1 MRSARMPGT
10 GRTAAIAAATTAAYL
25 LPFAVASSSLL
36 PWRADGRCGD
46 AVVAPDGSRP
56 ARCNPWHPEGHTC
69 CSAGGWCGRSK
80 DQCLCATCVNY
91 QVREPWRSDG
101 RCGEDVEGKDGTKPA
116 QCNPLDALNRTCC
129 SDVGWCGGSKEHCD
143 CLDCLQFFG
152 TCSCSPAAPCKDPYS
167 GLCYPRTE
175 TVDEW
180 AEDNSALNES
190 ALEDFRVS
198 GLDTHDSLGRLL
210 DPRNLAINMDRRPE
224 YDPQG
229 GSMKN
234 QMLLE
239 KHDPKF
245 VAMVR
250 KLGDS
255 KVHIRGRGLHH
266 VTQQPTV
273 LGMRCAAPLV
283 DCVGDAAASHPPPS
297 SPGVAAS
304 AGGRAAASPTSPQSP
319 LSPRLVAPGGGRA
332 GLESEPAGS
341 EPAATVLKPKKNKQ
355 QEKLNMLPVRLSN
368 GDTPKEGRVEVL
380 FQGQW
385 GSVCDAD
392 WDWADARVV
401 CKQLGFKGVDGTTY
415 QASFGEGSGPI
426 WLSNVECTGRETSL
440 LDCSFYGLN
449 RSMLTTACSHHRSD
463 AGVVCSSEVTPTSF
477 WAEEGKRA
485 GEVREKARERVQRA
499 VIDATGHVGEIV
511 DITDLRSALS
521 NLERVILLME
531 VERPIIDNR
540 DLSRLARLRI
550 RLNRLA
556 GRKEPP
562 LETVDCPDCSC
573 DCTPK
578 VNETELP
585 TNESGT
591 PESIYTQ
598 RAEAQ
603 RRQQQKEQDKRDAE
617 LGISEKMKRQIGPE
631 LLASL
636 RAMPSRN
643 VKSLEESRKEFE
655 EKPYDPFE
663 NDPVAKFFRSRPEPS
678 YVPPG
683 MEPRPLRPR
692 PPDEPLLKPPIT
704 KTAISRELQKKWMRE
719 ETERAVKEGTVGP
732 EMLRTVGP
740 GPWDDD
746 EAFWSS
752 PYDSGAHD
760 APSPNGRLHQR
771 TTLSDV
777 RVWLARQTRRLSGS
791 WRTTS
796 PSSPGSEALL
806 EEELRERQS
815 H

>member
-1 MRSARMPGT
+1 MRSARVHRRGSAVPIAV
-10 GRTAAIAAATTAAYL
+10 TAVL
-25 LPFAVASSSLL
+25 LPFVTASSSLL

-46 AVVAPDGSRP
+46 GLVAPDGSRP

-69 CSAGGWCGRSK
+69 CSAAGWCGRSK

-91 QVREPWRSDG
+91 QIREPWRADG
-101 RCGEDVEGKDGTKPA
+101 RCGEDVEGKDGTRPA
-116 QCNPLDALNRTCC
+116 ECNPLDALNRTCC
-129 SDVGWCGGSKEHCD
+129 SDVGWCGGSKEHCGCKD
-143 CLDCLQFFG
+143 CLHFFG
-152 TCSCSPAAPCKDPYS
+152 TCSCSAAAPCKDAHS

-180 AEDNSALNES
+180 AEESAALNES

-198 GLDTHDSLGRLL
+198 GLDTHDSLGRPL

-229 GSMKN
+229 GSMRN

-283 DCVGDAAASHPPPS
+283 DCIGDAAASQPPPS
-297 SPGVAAS
+297 SPGVAGSAS
-304 AGGRAAASPTSPQSP
+304 GRAAAGPKSSHSLPSPQP
-319 LSPRLVAPGGGRA
+319 VAPEGGGHA
-332 GLESEPAGS
+332 SPSPADAADSESAFS
-341 EPAATVLKPKKNKQ
+341 LKPKVKPK
-355 QEKLNMLPVRLSN
+355 KTKPDMLPVRLAN

-380 FQGQW
+380 FEGQW

-415 QASFGEGSGPI
+415 QASFGEGSGPV
-426 WLSNVECTGRETSL
+426 WLSNVECTGREASL
-440 LDCSFYGLN
+440 LDCTFYGLN
-449 RSMLTTACSHHRSD
+449 RSMVTTTCSHHRSD

-556 GRKEPP
+556 GRREPP
-562 LETVDCPDCSC
+562 SEAVDCPDCKC
-573 DCTPK
+573 DCAPK
-578 VNETELP
+578 TNGTELP
-585 TNESGT
+585 TNESSSA
-591 PESIYTQ
+591 ESIY
-598 RAEAQ
+598 AERGRAQ
-603 RRQQQKEQDKRDAE
+603 RRQQQKEQDRRDAE
-617 LGISEKMKRQIGPE
+617 LGITEKMKGQIGPE

-636 RAMPSRN
+636 RAMPSRSA
-643 VKSLEESRKEFE
+643 KSPEELKKEFE

-663 NDPVAKFFRSRPEPS
+663 NDPVAQFFRSRPEPS

-683 MEPRPLRPR
+683 MEPKPLRPR
-692 PPDEPLLKPPIT
+692 PPEEPFPQKPIT
-704 KTAISRELQKKWMRE
+704 KAGISRELQKKWMRE
-719 ETERAVKEGTVGP
+719 ATERAVKDGTVGP

-752 PYDSGAHD
+752 PYDSGAHMPPA
-760 APSPNGRLHQR
+760 APVVRLHR
-771 TTLSDV
+771 PTALPHARA
-777 RVWLARQTRRLSGS
+777 RVACAADET
-791 WRTTS
+791 
-796 PSSPGSEALL
+796 
-806 EEELRERQS
+806 
-815 H
+815 